1 MKWIWLSMLSLSS
14 ILLVIT
20 LMRSRMFWS
29 WSWFSRFAL
38 HLTAAAAGLYLL
50 NGTGLMPGS
59 EIPLNP
65 ATIGTAVV
73 LGLPGVAVLAGI
85 QAVVL

>member
-20 LMRSRMFWS
+20 LVRSRMS

-38 HLTAAAAGLYLL
+38 HLTAAAVGIYLL
-50 NGTGLMPGS
+50 NGTGLLPGS

-65 ATIGTAVV
+65 ATISTAVV

-85 QAVVL
+85 QAIIL

>member
-14 ILLVIT
+14 ILLVLT
-20 LMRSRMFWS
+20 LLRAKMS
-29 WSWFSRFAL
+29 WSWFSRFAI

-50 NGTGLMPGS
+50 NGSGLLPGA

-65 ATIGTAVV
+65 ATIGMAVV
-73 LGLPGVAVLAGI
+73 LGLPGVAVMAGI